1 MNMNNVYETPQ
12 IEILVVEVEKGYFG
26 SITDYDEEEFEWD

>member
-12 IEILVVEVEKGYFG
+12 IEILVVEVEKGYFVSVSG
-26 SITDYDEEEFEWD
+26 HAGI